1 VQPSGGD
8 GGGGGGVQGLPINFE
23 EGDVKGASKSDKS
36 GKPTTRKPKASVVY
50 RAAALNLPPN
60 IVISWGRNPSNPPGN
75 GSCSGSPC
83 PHNAPGGGG
92 TDPGTDASNDPAGE
106 NVTTPDYSSR
116 TCDERVCSVGV
127 TLPDA
132 RVEITAIDDNMPAPT
147 GHYSAANLASS
158 NHPVLFAA
166 RDSGGAKPACPGYQ
180 DTFTSWVQFG
190 FKRPE
195 RGADYRKIAEFT
207 LSHPLSHGAA
217 AAAARKLQ
225 ICFEAPYLFAPRP
238 GYGIALHGTAYD
250 GVLPECGSVHA
261 RPGMQT
267 PCVATR
273 KVIPS
278 GNGWVVKITFRIPA
292 NKEDPKALG

>member
-1 VQPSGGD
+1 VTCEEAGVIKPSGRTKHTTPGKL
-8 GGGGGGVQGLPINFE
+8 GGGARPHAAVLYH
-23 EGDVKGASKSDKS
+23 VASTSDAPS
-36 GKPTTRKPKASVVY
+36 ET
-50 RAAALNLPPN
+50 
-60 IVISWGRNPSNPPGN
+60 ISWGSNSVSNNNNNNN
-75 GSCSGSPC
+75 GCGASPC

-106 NVTTPDYSSR
+106 NVSTPDYASK

-132 RVEITAIDDNMPAPT
+132 MVEITAIDDDMPAST

-180 DTFTSWVQFG
+180 DEFISWVQFG

-195 RGADYRKIAEFT
+195 RGADYRKTAVFT
-207 LSHPLSHGAA
+207 LRRPESRSAA
-217 AAAARKLQ
+217 AAKARKLQ

-238 GYGIALHGTAYD
+238 GYGIALHDTAYD

-273 KVIPS
+273 KIVPS
-278 GNGWVVKITFRIPA
+278 GSGWVVQITFRIPA
-292 NKEDPKALG
+292 SKEDPKALG